1 MFVRVYSCKG
11 GLNVRIISGKRRGYK
26 LLPPVGDNTRP
37 TTDRVK
43 ESLFNIIQM
52 RFPCLNI
59 LDLFAG
65 SGALGI
71 EALSR
76 GAAHAVFVEHDAE
89 AYNVVRKN
97 LLGSGFDA
105 DASLYKA
112 DSLKFLDGLYLGGF
126 AAESK
131 SENKFDIIFLDPPYN
146 KGLLKPTLEKI
157 YSYSLLSDN
166 GIIVVET
173 EAGGEDITDTKFNI
187 IKSAKYGKTVITIMQ
202 R

>member
-1 MFVRVYSCKG
+1 M
-11 GLNVRIISGKRRGYK
+11 RIISGRKRGYK

-52 RFPCLNI
+52 RFPCGNV

-76 GAAHAVFVEHDAE
+76 GAGHAVFIDHDLKS
-89 AYNVVRKN
+89 YDIINKN
-97 LLGSGFDA
+97 LSGSGFSESS
-105 DASLYKA
+105 SLFKT
-112 DSLKFLDGLYLGGF
+112 DSFDFLDEIGSGRRSICGE
-126 AAESK
+126 AHI
-131 SENKFDIIFLDPPYN
+131 KFDIIFLDPPYN
-146 KGLLKPTLEKI
+146 KGMLLPILEKI
-157 YSYSLLSDN
+157 YVYNLLSDN

-173 EAGGEDITDTKFNI
+173 EAGGEDITGAKFNVV
-187 IKSAKYGKTVITIMQ
+187 KSAKYGKTVITILQ

>member
-1 MFVRVYSCKG
+1 M
-11 GLNVRIISGKRRGYK
+11 RIISGKKRGYK

-52 RFPCLNI
+52 RFPCGNV

-76 GAAHAVFVEHDAE
+76 GAGHAVFVEHDKASYSVIE
-89 AYNVVRKN
+89 KN
-97 LLGSGFDA
+97 LSGSGFSGN
-105 DASLYKA
+105 ASLYKA
-112 DSLKFLDGLYLGGF
+112 DSLRFLDGLNSDNT
-126 AAESK
+126 EI
-131 SENKFDIIFLDPPYN
+131 KFDIIFLDPPYN
-146 KGLLKPTLEKI
+146 KGILAPTLEKI
-157 YSYSLLSDN
+157 YTYNLLSDN
-166 GIIVVET
+166 GVIVVET
-173 EAGGEDITDTKFNI
+173 EAGGENIEDTKFEV
-187 IKSAKYGKTVITIMQ
+187 IKSARYGKTVITIMQ